1 MFRLSPPTDRKQ
13 FGEFS
18 DQRSPQRMLQPSA
31 EDIAALLYNALR
43 NDEALSVLVR
53 SPTTS
58 CFGPRRCEE
67 VIRAALRRHEP
78 ALQRQHSAFLE
89 LELSELLQQRNSA
102 GEEYDRIAAENQR
115 LRTAVVHA
123 ETHIS
128 SLKAKVSNL
137 HGEVARLRQTLAREN
152 GQRVQ
157 MEADLAVLSS
167 SVRMDDRE
175 PWQRRSLQV
184 VPQPLP
190 ACSVG
195 ASRAQI
201 QQLEAEEAAHR
212 FLIYAQA
219 GVSPDGASAS
229 TVRLLSRQ
237 LHMLFWEL
245 DSKWLA
251 GSAKEST
258 AIQETP
264 RKPPG
269 IPLTS
274 QQLGSSMLRE
284 WMRRPRSP

>member
-102 GEEYDRIAAENQR
+102 VEEYDRIAAENQR
-115 LRTAVVHA
+115 LRTAVVNA

-167 SVRMDDRE
+167 SVRMDDRARSA
-175 PWQRRSLQV
+175 RRESKL
-184 VPQPLP
+184 L
-190 ACSVG
+190 
-195 ASRAQI
+195 RAQI